1 MFTGIEDLLGKG
13 EVTCS
18 RGGDDHS
25 MDVRIFQD
33 DLMTFDCATE
43 REVCLYEGA
52 PFRARIHDVLDRAA
66 GERRE
71 VTQQIRAPV
80 AAPELRKDQI

>member
-1 MFTGIEDLLGKG
+1 M
-13 EVTCS
+13 TCS
-18 RGGDDHS
+18 RRGDDHS

-52 PFRARIHDVLDRAA
+52 PFCSRIYHVLNRAA

-71 VTQQIRAPV
+71 ITEQIRAPI
-80 AAPELRKDQI
+80 ATSELGKDYI